1 MCGAKKRKYIYQ
13 EELRGVERFSLWV
26 NLTHIPYGILM
37 PILIAQVVTRA
48 VEGEAK
54 AVACF
59 AAALLALLAA
69 FLLLQVRLQTAQK
82 RKVLEAE
89 QRCRLKLYRQ
99 FYANP
104 LHLLHRSSLGGNL
117 ENFSNDLVTVTQRL
131 MTDRPG
137 MAAAGA
143 ETLLFGVYLLWLS
156 PLAGAIILGISL
168 LQVIP
173 PLIVRKYLQVN
184 YDKCRRI
191 EGDITNFVVT
201 AFQGFLLIK
210 LYGLKDWWLGKLN
223 EIYKRY
229 WVIGNESVFAN
240 RSEVGMYALLDNV
253 LKYGTYCIIG
263 LLLLGGFLSM
273 DAGVQAI
280 ALSTGIY
287 GAVKKAFETLPRF
300 AMADLAQE
308 RILKWYGQTDGP
320 TVGPRGAWE
329 GSRIRMEGVRFS
341 YEESLL
347 TIPLAE
353 MDMGKINILRG
364 PNGIGKSTLFRLLAG
379 MEEAREGTVLIGDR
393 HPGEL
398 GKECFPAAFFYLLQ
412 EDPAFDL
419 TPEEMY
425 DSVEEGLAGQG
436 LDRERLRRNAERL
449 GADSALLRE
458 RKISQMS
465 QGERKKVFL
474 ALAFAL
480 SPRLLLL
487 DEPTNH
493 LDGAGKAAL
502 LELLKERRGGAVIIT
517 HDELFD
523 GLEGCR
529 FRLREGRLYH
539 E

>member
-1 MCGAKKRKYIYQ
+1 
-13 EELRGVERFSLWV
+13 
-26 NLTHIPYGILM
+26 
-37 PILIAQVVTRA
+37 
-48 VEGEAK
+48 
-54 AVACF
+54 
-59 AAALLALLAA
+59 
-69 FLLLQVRLQTAQK
+69 
-82 RKVLEAE
+82 
-89 QRCRLKLYRQ
+89 
-99 FYANP
+99 
-104 LHLLHRSSLGGNL
+104 
-117 ENFSNDLVTVTQRL
+117 
-131 MTDRPG
+131 
-137 MAAAGA
+137 
-143 ETLLFGVYLLWLS
+143 
-156 PLAGAIILGISL
+156 
-168 LQVIP
+168 
-173 PLIVRKYLQVN
+173 
-184 YDKCRRI
+184 
-191 EGDITNFVVT
+191 
-201 AFQGFLLIK
+201 
-210 LYGLKDWWLGKLN
+210 
-223 EIYKRY
+223 
-229 WVIGNESVFAN
+229 
-240 RSEVGMYALLDNV
+240 
-253 LKYGTYCIIG
+253 
-263 LLLLGGFLSM
+263 
-273 DAGVQAI
+273 
-280 ALSTGIY
+280 
-287 GAVKKAFETLPRF
+287 
-300 AMADLAQE
+300 
-308 RILKWYGQTDGP
+308 
-320 TVGPRGAWE
+320 
-329 GSRIRMEGVRFS
+329 
-341 YEESLL
+341 
-347 TIPLAE
+347 
-353 MDMGKINILRG
+353 
-364 PNGIGKSTLFRLLAG
+364 

-393 HPGEL
+393 HPEEL